1 MTTLKQRLEIGAA
14 ILDRMERRRRELNSP
29 ALGSGI
35 EKLIIDRELR
45 ELEFDLQ
52 PEGTAG
58 MVLAHLRRRRT
69 VQ

>member
-14 ILDRMERRRRELNSP
+14 ILDRMERRRCELNSP

-35 EKLIIDRELR
+35 EKLIVDRELR

-52 PEGTAG
+52 PERAAG
-58 MVLAHLRRRRT
+58 MVLARPRRRT
-69 VQ
+69 VR